1 MYADPGPAKDDVA
14 ADEVLRAAGSPV
26 LGELMLKM
34 LEEQRELR
42 RAIERLSAAQP
53 GPRMLV
59 DILFP
64 PFKTTID
71 DPAYAEPRT
80 IVGPWY
86 D

>member
-1 MYADPGPAKDDVA
+1 
-14 ADEVLRAAGSPV
+14 
-26 LGELMLKM
+26 
-34 LEEQRELR
+34 
-42 RAIERLSAAQP
+42 
-53 GPRMLV
+53 MLV